1 MRSRFWT
8 ALLSMFVCGST
19 CASVVQDRVYFLHLP
34 TNEAKRL
41 GVIDKI
47 TVEVSCGSISALQNV
62 PELYDIDMGY
72 DIPSTNTL
80 NAEPRLGASAVDI
93 SKWND
98 VVGVRLPSDPD
109 ARSCFNVKV
118 TVEGRSGARQ
128 VLHRRQLGLP

>member
-34 TNEAKRL
+34 INEAKRF

-47 TVEVSCGSISALQNV
+47 TVEVSCSSISALKNV

-72 DIPSTNTL
+72 DIPSINTL

-118 TVEGRSGARQ
+118 TVEGRSGAKQ
-128 VLHRRQLGLP
+128 VWHGRQLGLP